1 MFRIRMKVGGSI
13 FPVTTNLLKHDEAEV
28 IEVDE
33 NNNVLRLIDSTEWGR
48 EGFFDEPKAVVEEAV
63 VKEAP
68 PKKKAAPKRA
78 SAKKKAVNKQP
89 AIPDDDESL
98 ENIDVS
104 SI

>member
-1 MFRIRMKVGGSI
+1 MFKIRMKVGGSI

-48 EGFFDEPKAVVEEAV
+48 EGFFDEPKAVVEEA
-63 VKEAP
+63 P

-78 SAKKKAVNKQP
+78 SPKKKAVNKQP

>member
-48 EGFFDEPKAVVEEAV
+48 
-63 VKEAP
+63 
-68 PKKKAAPKRA
+68 RA
-78 SAKKKAVNKQP
+78 RLSP
-89 AIPDDDESL
+89 ARCRRDRS
-98 ENIDVS
+98 
-104 SI
+104 

>member
-1 MFRIRMKVGGSI
+1 MYKVRMKVGGSI
-13 FPVTTNLLKHDEAEV
+13 FPATPKLVKHSEAEV
-28 IEVDE
+28 VEVDDKGT
-33 NNNVLRLIDSTEWGR
+33 VLRVVDELEWGR
-48 EGFFDEPKAVVEEAV
+48 PGFFDEPKAVVE
-63 VKEAP
+63 EAP

-78 SAKKKAVNKQP
+78 SPKKKAVNKQP